1 MKKGKIMMKSSS
13 TVADT
18 FSDFLLH
25 CKAKGLSEK
34 TLATYSQ
41 HFSAISKH
49 LDSSVYIEGLIKSDL
64 ENMIASMRDAGL
76 SPKEHSVPIISTSR
90 PSFAAQHR
98 PAGLRR
104 GRG

>member
-1 MKKGKIMMKSSS
+1 MKKGRITMKSSS
-13 TVADT
+13 TMAEV

-49 LDSSVYIEGLIKSDL
+49 LDSSAFIENIIKSDL
-64 ENMIASMRDAGL
+64 EMMVASMRDGGFPL
-76 SPKEHSVPIISTSR
+76 I
-90 PSFAAQHR
+90 PSAATHAR
-98 PAGLRR
+98 SNRS
-104 GRG
+104 